1 MTTSRKVTDYAE
13 KSTRLAHT
21 RTGRARADWSA

>member
-1 MTTSRKVTDYAE
+1 MKASLTVTDYAE

-21 RTGRARADWSA
+21 RADRARADWSA